1 MSTISGTVRTIILLA
16 ALLLTGCATLPPPPV
31 ARAVYPADAESTDKV
46 VLADP
51 AALLNVEWQL
61 VEIRPSGDSPL
72 VVENPGKYTLQ
83 FADNG
88 TLGGQLDC
96 NFLSGTFTLDGDKL
110 VFGPIASTMA
120 FCPEDGILS
129 TYSAALNSANSYA
142 VADDRLRISYGA
154 AAGVLIY
161 APALNAQLPV
171 GVVWHLQAIQMMNDE
186 VFTPGQPDAYTLELS
201 ADGTAGGQVDCNQFS
216 GSYSLDG
223 SALTFGPLSSTRAMC
238 PEDSLYDR
246 YMQGLG
252 DTNSFVLQDGHLF
265 VAFGPDAG
273 ILEFAPATDSASA
286 AGVTEADLTNGTY
299 PGIYDEQVQLTD
311 GAFAGEP
318 FVAGGASR
326 PTVTLVPDTTALGDL
341 NGDGLADGVAV
352 LVDDS
357 GGSGTFVYLAAR
369 LAEKNAS
376 AMGVT
381 LLLGDRVRVE
391 SMAIVNGQIEV
402 VAATFTDSDPMCCP
416 SLRTRFLFA
425 LEQGALVELSAEKL

>member
-31 ARAVYPADAESTDKV
+31 AGSAHPVSAESTDKAV
-46 VLADP
+46 PTDS

-72 VVENPGKYTLQ
+72 VVEGPGKYTLQ
-83 FADNG
+83 FADDG
-88 TLGGQLDC
+88 TVGGQLDC
-96 NFLSGTFTLDGDKL
+96 NFLSGTYTLDGDKL
-110 VFGPIASTMA
+110 AFGPIASTMA

-129 TYSAALNSANSYA
+129 TYSEALNSANSYA
-142 VADDRLRISYGA
+142 IADDQLHIGYGD
-154 AAGVLIY
+154 AAGVLVY
-161 APALNAQLPV
+161 APTLNEQLPV
-171 GVVWHLQAIQMMNDE
+171 GAVWHLQAIQMMNDE
-186 VFTPGQPDAYTLELS
+186 VFTPGQTDAYTLELS

-238 PEDSLYDR
+238 AEGSLYDR

-252 DTNSFVLQDGHLF
+252 DANSFVLQGGHLF

-273 ILEFAPATDSASA
+273 IMEFALAADSAST
-286 AGVTEADLTNGTY
+286 AGVTEADLANGTY
-299 PGIYDEQVQLTD
+299 AGIYDEPVQLTD

-326 PTVTLVPDTTALGDL
+326 PTVTLVPDTIALGDL
-341 NGDGLADGVAV
+341 NGDGVADGVAV

-357 GGSGTFVYLAAR
+357 GGSGSFVYLAAL
-369 LAEKNAS
+369 LAGTDTTDQGA
-376 AMGVT
+376 T
-381 LLLGDRVRVE
+381 LLLGDRVRIE
-391 SMAIVNGQIEV
+391 SVAIVDGQIDV
-402 VAATFTDSDPMCCP
+402 VAATFADSDPMCCP
-416 SLRTRFLFA
+416 SLRTHFVYGLQA
-425 LEQGALVELSAEKL
+425 GALVELSAEKL